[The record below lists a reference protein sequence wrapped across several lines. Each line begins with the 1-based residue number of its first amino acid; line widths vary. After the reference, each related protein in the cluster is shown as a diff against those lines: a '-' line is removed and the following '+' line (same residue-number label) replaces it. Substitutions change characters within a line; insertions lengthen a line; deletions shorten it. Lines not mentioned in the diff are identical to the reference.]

1 MARPPLAQHASRII
15 LGVGL
20 FAALP
25 ALAQPGLRGNWQGG
39 WTRDGATLPV
49 TFVFQHAD
57 SAMTGSFGSD
67 QLRVVGIPVSK
78 ISYRPPAVHF
88 EIVGDATTMVFD
100 GEMKGDSITGRFKDG
115 NANGEFVLRRNSQT
129 VTDPYRTEEV
139 AFQNGDVKLAGS
151 LIIPADGRR
160 THPVVLFMHG
170 SGAEG
175 RYASRFLADLFA
187 RQGIAALIFDKRGVG
202 ASTGNWRQATF
213 SDLANDAIAGIEFL
227 KSRRDIDARRIGIYG
242 HSQGGA
248 IAPLVASQS
257 SAVSFVIASA
267 ASGISMAEGER
278 YSLHNSLGATDLSPE
293 EAREA
298 QRYVDL
304 VIESGRAGYR
314 TPGLDSAVMR
324 DSTARWAFAVPPNSS
339 FYWIFSKEIAD
350 YDPATYWASVRVPV
364 LLLYGAKDQRVQVD
378 ESVRNIKAALV
389 TGHNDRYTV
398 RVFPNANHTLR
409 VTSADGSGFAWPRN
423 APGYLETLTRWTLDV
438 VKPKQ

>member
-1 MARPPLAQHASRII
+1 MARLRLAQLAFRII
-15 LGVGL
+15 LGVSL
-20 FAALP
+20 FAASP
-25 ALAQPGLRGNWQGG
+25 ALAQPGLRGNWEGV
-39 WTRDGATLPV
+39 WIRDGATLPV
-49 TFVFQHAD
+49 TFAFLQVD
-57 SAMTGSFGSD
+57 SAITGSFGAV
-67 QLRVVGIPVSK
+67 QLRAIGIPVSK

-88 EIVGDATTMVFD
+88 EIVGDFTTMFFD
-100 GEMKGDSITGRFKDG
+100 GEMTGDSIAGRFKDG
-115 NANGEFVLRRNSQT
+115 SVNGEFVLRRAPGAG
-129 VTDPYRTEEV
+129 TDPYRTEEI
-139 AFQNGDVKLAGS
+139 AFQNEGVKLAGS
-151 LIIPADGRR
+151 LLIPSDGRR
-160 THPVVLFMHG
+160 MHPVILFMHG

-202 ASTGNWRQATF
+202 TSTGNWRQSTF
-213 SDLANDAIAGIEFL
+213 SDLARDAIAGIEFL
-227 KSRRDIDARRIGIYG
+227 KGRRDIDARRIGIFG

-278 YSLHNSLGATDLSPE
+278 YSLQNSLGATDLSPE

-298 QRYVDL
+298 QRFVDL

-314 TPGLDSAVMR
+314 TPGLDSAVAR
-324 DSTARWAFAVPPNSS
+324 DSTARWAFAVPPNGS
-339 FYWIFSKEIAD
+339 FYWSFSKQIAD
-350 YDPATYWASVRVPV
+350 YNPATYWATVRVPV

-398 RVFPNANHTLR
+398 RVFPNADHTLR
-409 VTSADGSGFAWPRN
+409 LTSAGGSGFAWPRN
-423 APGYLETLTRWTLDV
+423 APGYLQTLTQWTLDV
-438 VKPKQ
+438 AKPTR